1 MKRIDACMEKILV
14 KLFARILFF
23 EKEKRVELITFWSHT
38 HRDFEE
44 AARAR

>member
-23 EKEKRVELITFWSHT
+23 EKEKRVELITFGHT
-38 HRDFEE
+38 RIVIFEE
-44 AARAR
+44 AARAS